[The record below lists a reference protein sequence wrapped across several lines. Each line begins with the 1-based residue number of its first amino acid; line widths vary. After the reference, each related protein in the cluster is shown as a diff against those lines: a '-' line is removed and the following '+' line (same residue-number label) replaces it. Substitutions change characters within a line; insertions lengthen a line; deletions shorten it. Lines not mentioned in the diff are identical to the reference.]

1 MGTILIVDDEPEIR
15 KLFRTALGRLGHEIV
30 TAANGADALLALGS
44 CWPDLL
50 LLDLAMP
57 EMDGI
62 SFLRLIRRTPEWAK
76 LPVIVLTAFT
86 TREQI
91 KSVLDLDVAD
101 HLTKA
106 EFTIRELRAR
116 IAKHLPP
123 AKEAVLAEAKA
134 SSPLPAT
141 APGAVALPEVA

>member
-15 KLFRTALGRLGHEIV
+15 QLFRTALGRLGHEII
-30 TAANGADALLALGS
+30 TAANGSEALLALGS

-62 SFLRLIRRTPEWAK
+62 SFLRLLRRTPEWAK

-91 KSVLDLDVAD
+91 KKVLDLDVAD

-116 IAKHLPP
+116 VAKHLPP
-123 AKEAVLAEAKA
+123 PPAKA
-134 SSPLPAT
+134 KPAT
-141 APGAVALPEVA
+141 AAAAAAPVVPVPEVA